1 MAEDS
6 GSSIDGE
13 IDTSGLSDAKSTRAG
28 ASTNSALFE
37 SFSSPEVSIAKK
49 AGGAYGSPSPRHTDS
64 RAGNVSIGD
73 ADAMEDDSH
82 YLDAV
87 ERPEKESLGEK
98 KHINSDGEAYALHN
112 ASAFSASH
120 PSSFSSGLGL
130 GGVGDPE
137 CNLLIPAC
145 MKVNR
150 LLFEHGFTPITL
162 NGTDID
168 AKDRVMS
175 VYVVD
180 AWAES
185 LVSALEEMFERQQVQ
200 SRAAQE
206 TSFSAR
212 SGEVSREALEAHIRD
227 LQKKLAQSEQL
238 RTTRMN
244 EKETLGNCSA

>member
-1 MAEDS
+1 MDEDS

-37 SFSSPEVSIAKK
+37 SFSSPDVSLAKK
-49 AGGAYGSPSPRHTDS
+49 SGSTYEMPPLMHVDS
-64 RAGNVSIGD
+64 LSGNVTVRDVDTIEG
-73 ADAMEDDSH
+73 DSH
-82 YLDAV
+82 YEDAV
-87 ERPEKESLGEK
+87 EEEQQTEAIGRK
-98 KHINSDGEAYALHN
+98 KGNADGEAYSMQN
-112 ASAFSASH
+112 ASALTTSL
-120 PSSFSSGLGL
+120 PSSSSLGFNL
-130 GGVGDPE
+130 VGVGDPE

-150 LLFEHGFTPITL
+150 LLFEHGYTPITL
-162 NGTDID
+162 NGADID
-168 AKDRVMS
+168 AKERVMS

-185 LVSALEEMFERQQVQ
+185 LVVALEEMFERQQVQ

-212 SGEVSREALEAHIRD
+212 SGDISREALEAHVRD

-238 RTTRMN
+238 RASRMN
-244 EKETLGNCSA
+244 EKETLGD